1 MNLPKHLGKMN
12 AAIASITRTKFLPLA
27 SVALCAFFYV
37 LPVRAGEG
45 DFFADVV
52 IPIVPGTGSLA
63 HRVDFEAPGS
73 FNYGAGWAGTGFGL
87 SGTQRGAPEEI
98 WQDTPPPGG
107 LEGST
112 RALFFRRLERTPEWY
127 EQHPGAVGHPVYGQ
141 PDPVNQDDFFVYA
154 GNFTAE
160 DRFSIT
166 VRVYVNL
173 GRTARAT
180 FGLRTTAVVE
190 NTNVEPSEMR
200 NVWPA
205 IWLFKADGGDGV
217 FSDLRA
223 FIRSPY
229 GNYSE
234 YIDLPDIAGWWT
246 LGISFDES
254 GDIHYFARP
263 GAEALCGS
271 DYLASASRYGSGRH
285 FRRNIDASVMIST
298 SNFDES
304 EEGSV
309 QIMDDIMIHTGGLDF
324 YDLWAADYFP
334 EDAFESGRANGM
346 AARSFDANGSGQTN
360 FEEYIIGNHP
370 LTSNPP
376 FGLGMEVDGNEMNLA
391 FPSKANRSYTLERST
406 DLKDWEPFL
415 EGVEGTGAFM
425 DFSEET
431 TDEPAFYR
439 LIVRPRYWVREMAP

>member
-1 MNLPKHLGKMN
+1 MQKMN
-12 AAIASITRTKFLPLA
+12 TVIAAIKRVSFLAPPSA
-27 SVALCAFFYV
+27 ALGVFCYA
-37 LPVRAGEG
+37 LPVGAGEG
-45 DFFADVV
+45 DFFADVA
-52 IPIVPGTGSLA
+52 IPIVPGTGSLV
-63 HRVDFEAPGS
+63 HRVDFEAPSS
-73 FNYGAGWAGTGFGL
+73 FNYGAGWAGSGFGL
-87 SGTQRGAPEEI
+87 TGTQRGAPEEI
-98 WQDTPPPGG
+98 WQDAPPPGG

-112 RALFFRRLERTPEWY
+112 RALFFRRLERDSAWY
-127 EQHPGAVGHPVYGQ
+127 EEHPGAVGHPVYGQ
-141 PDPVNQDDFFVYA
+141 PDAVNQDDFYVYA
-154 GNFTAE
+154 RNFTAQ

-173 GRTARAT
+173 GRTTRAT

-205 IWLFKADGGDGV
+205 VWLFKADGGDGV

-246 LGISFDES
+246 LGMSFDES

-263 GAEALCGS
+263 GAEALRGS

-298 SNFDES
+298 SNYDES

-324 YDLWAADYFP
+324 YDLWAADHFP
-334 EDAFESGRANGM
+334 EDAFENGRAIGM
-346 AARSFDANGSGQTN
+346 AARSYDANRSGYTN
-360 FEEYIIGNHP
+360 FEEYLIGNHP

-376 FGLGMEVDGNEMNLA
+376 FGLGMEVDGNHMNLA

-406 DLKDWEPFL
+406 DLMVWEPLFK
-415 EGVEGTGAFM
+415 GVEGTGDFM
-425 DFSEET
+425 GVSEEPLV
-431 TDEPAFYR
+431 EPAFYR
-439 LIVRPRYWVREMAP
+439 VIVRPRYWVREMAP